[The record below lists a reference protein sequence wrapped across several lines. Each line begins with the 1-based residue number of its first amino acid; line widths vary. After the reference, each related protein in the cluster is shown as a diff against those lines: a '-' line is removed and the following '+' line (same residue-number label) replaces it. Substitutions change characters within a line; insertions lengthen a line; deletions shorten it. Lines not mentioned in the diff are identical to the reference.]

1 MSHVLCIVTCSR
13 QLILER
19 PPPNGQSLYAL
30 ALGKHQAASWF
41 SSVYMYTPSLGR
53 GSWVAPW
60 VARTAETRPDCGVRA
75 RVESCHRGIEV

>member
-19 PPPNGQSLYAL
+19 HRQTAKACTLYAV

-75 RVESCHRGIEV
+75 RVESRGIEV

>member
-1 MSHVLCIVTCSR
+1 MSHVLFIVMLATAHFGAPTAK
-13 QLILER
+13 R
-19 PPPNGQSLYAL
+19 PKPV

-75 RVESCHRGIEV
+75 RVESRGIEV